1 MLHQTKRVAMEQYEK
16 ILTQQLTGD
25 AILTA
30 IVILLF
36 IAISIALYVE
46 YKKHPKGQEKTE
58 LIVTFILVTC
68 LAVGSSVYGLADVSK
83 LKKDIDNQDYIVYC
97 GEYSLEE
104 PAKRSQFCY
113 IYTGDERIKLRYRV
127 ENFKEGTYSG
137 YIVYA
142 KNSLIVVDRYD

>member
-1 MLHQTKRVAMEQYEK
+1 MEQYEK

-30 IVILLF
+30 IAILLF
-36 IAISIALYVE
+36 IAISIGLYVE
-46 YKKHPKGQEKTE
+46 YKKLPKGQEKIE
-58 LIVTFILVTC
+58 LIVVFILVTC
-68 LAVGSSVYGLADVSK
+68 LAVGSSIYGVTGISK
-83 LKKDIDNQDYIVYC
+83 VKKDIDNQDYVVYC

-127 ENFKEGTYSG
+127 ENFKEGTYNG

-142 KNSLIVVDRYD
+142 RNSLIVVDRYD

>member
-1 MLHQTKRVAMEQYEK
+1 MEQYGK
-16 ILTQQLTGD
+16 ILTKQLTGD

-30 IVILLF
+30 IAILLF
-36 IAISIALYVE
+36 IAISIGLYVE
-46 YKKHPKGQEKTE
+46 YKKLPKGQEKIE
-58 LIVTFILVTC
+58 LIVVFILVTC
-68 LAVGSSVYGLADVSK
+68 LAVGSSVYGLANVSK
-83 LKKDIDNQDYIVYC
+83 LKKDIDNQDYIVYY
-97 GEYSLEE
+97 GEYSLEA